1 MLDNGK
7 AEGARKI
14 KQIEK
19 YCLRDIAIV
28 SQGFT
33 FSRLYQGKKNLK
45 WNYFKVADIGIN
57 PNSKYLRML
66 STQLVTLQWKKL
78 VLFLF
83 QRGVLFFHELAQHF
97 LITTKNIGSGWRGR

>member
-28 SQGFT
+28 SQG
-33 FSRLYQGKKNLK
+33 
-45 WNYFKVADIGIN
+45 
-57 PNSKYLRML
+57 
-66 STQLVTLQWKKL
+66 LQ
-78 VLFLF
+78 F
-83 QRGVLFFHELAQHF
+83 RGHIRERK
-97 LITTKNIGSGWRGR
+97 I